1 MAESGSTKGGL
12 GVWLVAGIVACLILG
27 LGVVVVGWRMSQ
39 GSSTDGAAAN
49 SVGFG
54 SDASAEGAYTF
65 ERLPHPA
72 RTLVRDKNG
81 AVLAVFTDGARTVR
95 LTGPSRRFAEPE
107 FTKAT
112 VTTDA
117 WVRLAPR
124 AWHEGAQKE
133 AWFPAWLRDARRDA
147 SPDVL
152 AVAMDY
158 LTDAPDKVDKKG
170 VRFAGDAD
178 FGPESER
185 DRDGRAENSDFNDYL
200 GVRWSFPDAGDV
212 DAKPDRYG
220 FVDCS
225 GYLRLVYGYRMGY
238 PMRKENTPGVGLP
251 RRAFAMSKF
260 GPGVEVIPNRDRPAR
275 DYDVLQPGDFVFFD
289 LDAADGSQIDHSGI
303 FVGVDNRGHYRFVS
317 SRTKANGPTMGDAG
331 YAAILDGG
339 GHFSV
344 TFRNA
349 RRL

>member
-1 MAESGSTKGGL
+1 MADSGSTRGG
-12 GVWLVAGIVACLILG
+12 GGTWLVAGIVACLVVG
-27 LGVVVVGWRMSQ
+27 LGVVVAGWRMSQ
-39 GSSTDGAAAN
+39 GSSADEAAA

-54 SDASAEGAYTF
+54 SDASAEEAYTF
-65 ERLPHPA
+65 ERAPHPA
-72 RTLVRDKNG
+72 RTLVRDKTG
-81 AVLAVFTDGARTVR
+81 AVRAVFTDGARTVR
-95 LTGPSRRFAEPE
+95 LTGPSRTFAEPA
-107 FTKAT
+107 FTKAN

-124 AWHEGAQKE
+124 AWHEGAEKE
-133 AWFPAWLRDARRDA
+133 GWFTSWLRKARRDE

-152 AVAMDY
+152 TVAVQY
-158 LTDAPDKVDKKG
+158 LKDAPDKVDEKG

-178 FGPESER
+178 FGPESDR
-185 DRDGRAENSDFNDYL
+185 DPDGRAENSDFNDYL
-200 GVRWSFPDAGDV
+200 GIPWDFPDSGKV
-212 DAKPDRYG
+212 DPKPDRYG
-220 FVDCS
+220 FLDCS
-225 GYLRLVYGYRMGY
+225 GYLRLVYGYRLGY
-238 PMRKENTPGVGLP
+238 PLRRENTPGVGLP
-251 RRAFAMSKF
+251 RRAYAMSKF

-289 LDAADGSQIDHSGI
+289 VDAADGSRIDHSGI
-303 FVGVDNRGHYRFVS
+303 FIGVDSRGHYRFVS

-331 YAAILDGG
+331 FAAILDGG